1 MNVEVLDRLYGE
13 YGDTSKWVDL
23 LQKEGNGALS
33 GMPEL
38 DKIFK
43 CDRQFTQ
50 LEADMAKVDVQ
61 AAVGDQ
67 LKNVQSNAHSTRKEQ
82 ATEGFVHSAGDDSA
96 QLFDSNTRSSRVDRE
111 STAAPM
117 HDTVFKALSKRAAE
131 SIRVLK
137 GEPDP
142 LKPCLPAP
150 DGGTALPKAPSVK
163 GLEGML
169 KDAVA
174 SQVRKQLKPTVAC
187 EIELAAAD
195 TGCYGHAT
203 YKDHYIMGGQ
213 WTEEKGGQYR
223 MVGLDL
229 KESSEA
235 CVADDECKFIWMS
248 VPDEINAKG
257 WGSRALHECKR
268 RPTPGHNLYQKICM
282 TPDERTA
289 KVGQLSFQDVKKQ
302 ILTKVRYRTG
312 SVRENS
318 GLPQEIFREL
328 DRNGDNA
335 LTYAEL
341 ERLERVV
348 DARWAPQRPK
358 RIEIQRPTSSL
369 PSRSTRNLVP
379 SQADMLRL
387 FDENKDGVISPGEQT
402 IADSFTRRKT
412 EL

>member
-1 MNVEVLDRLYGE
+1 MNAEVLDRLHGG

-23 LQKEGNGALS
+23 LETHGNGALS

-43 CDRQFTQ
+43 CERQFTQ
-50 LEADMAKVDVQ
+50 LEADMAKIDIE
-61 AAVGDQ
+61 AAVGNQ
-67 LKNVQSNAHSTRKEQ
+67 LKNVQSNAASTRKEQ

-96 QLFDSNTRSSRVDRE
+96 QLFDSSTRSSRVDRE
-111 STAAPM
+111 SSAAHM
-117 HDTVFKALSKRAAE
+117 HDTVFKALSKTAAE

-150 DGGTALPKAPSVK
+150 DGGTALPKAASIK
-163 GLEGML
+163 GLEGAL
-169 KDAVA
+169 KDVIG
-174 SQVRKQLKPTVAC
+174 SQVRKQINPTVSC
-187 EIELAAAD
+187 EMKLAAAD

-203 YKDHYIMGGQ
+203 YKDQFIRGGQ
-213 WTEEKGGQYR
+213 WTDEKGGQYR

-248 VPDEINAKG
+248 AADEINAKG

-268 RPTPGHNLYQKICM
+268 RPTQNHNLYQKVCM
-282 TPDERTA
+282 SPEERVA
-289 KVGQLSFQDVKKQ
+289 AVGRFSFEDVKKQ
-302 ILTKVRYRTG
+302 IQSRIRYRTG
-312 SVRENS
+312 SSNVQLS
-318 GLPQEIFREL
+318 LPQEIFNEL
-328 DRNGDNA
+328 DRNGDSL
-335 LTYAEL
+335 LTHAEL
-341 ERLERVV
+341 EWLERVV
-348 DARWAPQRPK
+348 EDRWAPQRPK
-358 RIEIQRPTSSL
+358 RMEIQRPTVSL

-379 SQADMLRL
+379 SPADMLRL
-387 FDENKDGVISPGEQT
+387 FDEDKDGVISPVEQL
-402 IADSFTRRKT
+402 IADSYTRRKT